1 MKKKESNTITEIP
14 AEETGDDSEF
24 KSPEASMVDLV
35 AHMKPGEIF
44 GWPIICFPLGIAS
57 ITCFLFIQPT

>member
-14 AEETGDDSEF
+14 AEETGEDSEY

-35 AHMKPGEIF
+35 AHLKPGEIF
-44 GWPIICFPLGIAS
+44 GSDMMSFPLGIAS
-57 ITCFLFIQPT
+57 ITYFPYIQPT